1 MSQLNYRVRR
11 ATLDDFDA
19 LRKLWRSMRLD
30 EKELARR
37 PTEFQVAEDANGQ
50 VLGAVALQITD
61 RQGRLHSEAFDDFAH
76 ADPARPLLWERL
88 QAVANNH
95 GLVRLWSQER
105 APFWNRCLH
114 PAKAEEL
121 EKLPPAWRNYSGD
134 WLTLQLRDE
143 TAVVSLDKEFALF
156 KEAERQQREALLRH
170 KKTVNVIA
178 TVVAI
183 IFAIF
188 VIIIVVR
195 LMQNPQMLHPQPAR

>member
-11 ATLDDFDA
+11 ATLDDLDV
-19 LRKLWRSMRLD
+19 LRKLWQSMRLD
-30 EKELARR
+30 EKELERR

-50 VLGAVALQITD
+50 VIGAVALQITD

-76 ADPARPLLWERL
+76 ADQVRPLLWERL

-95 GLVRLWSQER
+95 GLLRVWSQER

-114 PAKAEEL
+114 PAKAGEL
-121 EKLPPAWRNYSGD
+121 EKLPATWRNISGK
-134 WLTLQLRDE
+134 WFTLQLRDE

-170 KKTVNVIA
+170 KKTVSVIA
-178 TVVAI
+178 TVIAI
-183 IFAIF
+183 ILAIF
-188 VIIIVVR
+188 VLIVALR
-195 LMQNPQMLHPQPAR
+195 LMQNPQLLRH